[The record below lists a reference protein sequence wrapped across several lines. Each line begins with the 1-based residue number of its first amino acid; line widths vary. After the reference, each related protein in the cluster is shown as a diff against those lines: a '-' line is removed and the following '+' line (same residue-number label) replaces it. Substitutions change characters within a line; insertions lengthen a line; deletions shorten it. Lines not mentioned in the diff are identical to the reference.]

1 CEMRLKR
8 LNQEQL
14 QRVCGGDL
22 IIHRDCRNVSSLIMA
37 RIRDE
42 MRGRL
47 PDVEP
52 QQKHEQQKKPQQQS
66 WSSLGGLQELFEV
79 WISSRDRSPADRK
92 SSERERSV
100 ERKDS
105 RSRSVEKSRSKEAA
119 DRSASKSVEKSRSK
133 SRRVDNGKEGD
144 EKRSRSRSVSSRK
157 DATEEEAPKER
168 RESRSRSQSSSDVS
182 DVDRTKPRVMRRDR
196 ADSRGDLDKVIEEVV
211 DDAIRKQRIVEAED
225 FLEDSLTMR
234 LLYSV
239 LDRSGRRFLE
249 DVLYETVHSINQDVR
264 SRRDIRIP
272 QKYVGI
278 RVKRVVQRKED
289 DMAFRRRVAA
299 RESRRRPRDRSYS
312 RSSSRSR
319 SRSRHHRVS
328 VSDMCDRYS
337 LDAEC
342 EDRLRELSQEQLS
355 RVFGPDLLIRADC
368 RNPSSIKVQ
377 RTSEELQPR
386 PLESQREQVFVE
398 ILHPFAEEGVEVA
411 RERGQQKQEPKW
423 K

>member
-1 CEMRLKR
+1 
-8 LNQEQL
+8 
-14 QRVCGGDL
+14 
-22 IIHRDCRNVSSLIMA
+22 MA
-37 RIRDE
+37 RRSRSRS
-42 MRGRL
+42 MSSRRSRSSSRGRRSEASRSYSRSGSRQGRREGRSEKR
-47 PDVEP
+47 DR
-52 QQKHEQQKKPQQQS
+52 S
-66 WSSLGGLQELFEV
+66 D
-79 WISSRDRSPADRK
+79 SRDRSPADRK

-368 RNPSSIKVQ
+368 RNPSSIVMSRIRDE